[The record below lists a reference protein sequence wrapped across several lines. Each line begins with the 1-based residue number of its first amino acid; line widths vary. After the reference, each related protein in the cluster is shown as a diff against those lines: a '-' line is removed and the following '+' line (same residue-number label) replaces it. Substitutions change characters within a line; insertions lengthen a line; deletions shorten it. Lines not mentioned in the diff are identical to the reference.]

1 MEITLNGQ
9 ARAVP
14 DMCTVNELLA
24 KQAIEPSH
32 VVVEINRMIVPKENY
47 GALRINSSDN
57 VEILRFVGGG

>member
-9 ARAVP
+9 ARMVP

-24 KQAIEPSH
+24 RQAIEPSH
-32 VVVEINRMIVPKENY
+32 VVVEINRTIVPKENY
-47 GALRINSSDN
+47 GTLRINSSDS